1 MIPTQ
6 NIKLEQFLNVV
17 FGSQL
22 SLDEMRFETIHYVK
36 ILETVYNEKI
46 KSLQVSHEKLRKLA

>member
-1 MIPTQ
+1 MIPTE

-22 SLDEMRFETIHYVK
+22 SLDEMTI
-36 ILETVYNEKI
+36 YNEKI